1 MKKITKAIISLS
13 TVSSMLLIPI
23 FSASAAIAPLYTGD
37 VDMNFKVDINDVT
50 LLQNALSS
58 SVELDKRQWYVADV
72 NFNGVND
79 VVDVTAIQNKIA
91 GNIEFDKKVTYEHT
105 VHTEN
110 FCADYDSG
118 KAMVGVPVTFEV
130 TPYGGVEPLTCEFL
144 IDGEVV
150 QERGD
155 SNVLT
160 YTFNKVGHYRV
171 VAKCYNLF
179 DEYAERCLDYTVV
192 DAYESENPIIC
203 GIHTDKDYISYEDRS
218 VTITANAIFGT
229 APYQYKFTFG
239 DNLIVQ
245 DFSEN
250 NELFIDKFNE
260 LELEKGEYT
269 VLVEV
274 RDADGKTAEETFTF
288 EVDWPRC

>member
-1 MKKITKAIISLS
+1 MKKITKAIISLT

-23 FSASAAIAPLYTGD
+23 FSASAAKSPLWYGD
-37 VDMNFKVDINDVT
+37 VDSNGKVD
-50 LLQNALSS
+50 
-58 SVELDKRQWYVADV
+58 
-72 NFNGVND
+72 VND
-79 VVDVTAIQNKIA
+79 VSALQNYLAGNTELTKRQFYAADVFKNGEISVNNVTAIQKDIA
-91 GNIEFDKKVTYEHT
+91 GIDRFFPNFESSHYVIFD
-105 VHTEN
+105 N
-110 FCADYDSG
+110 FCADFDSG
-118 KAMVGVPVTFEV
+118 KAMAGVPVTFEADAH
-130 TPYGGVEPLTCEFL
+130 GGVAPLTYEFL
-144 IDGEVV
+144 INGEVV

-155 SNVLT
+155 SVTLT
-160 YTFNKVGHYRV
+160 YTFETAGDYDVEVR
-171 VAKCYNLF
+171 CYNSF
-179 DEYAERCLDYTVV
+179 DEYESENMSYTVV
-192 DAYESENPIIC
+192 EAYESENPVIC